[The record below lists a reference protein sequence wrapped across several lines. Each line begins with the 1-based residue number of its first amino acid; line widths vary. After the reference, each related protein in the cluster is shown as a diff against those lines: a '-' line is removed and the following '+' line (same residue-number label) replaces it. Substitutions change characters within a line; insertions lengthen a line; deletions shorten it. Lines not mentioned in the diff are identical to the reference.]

1 MLVTLRTT
9 LILVLLVLVVPV
21 AAPVAAGP
29 ASAPS
34 LFPLAV
40 NAEWTRKNDDGTT
53 STSKVTGLKTVGN
66 VRCMV
71 IERKFTQQGRERT
84 ERNCYL
90 ASATEITV
98 IETTNFRGDLTT
110 LKPPR
115 ALLKLPPKAGQAW
128 SWAPEESTFEVKL
141 NSKWMAEETIKV
153 GTVQY
158 KAWKLET
165 ITTGEDMEIKSYTWY
180 APGIGAVR
188 SERKG
193 YRGDRKIS
201 GWTELVTY
209 KIP

>member
-1 MLVTLRTT
+1 MLVMLRASLVVVVLA
-9 LILVLLVLVVPV
+9 LIVPV
-21 AAPVAAGP
+21 AGPVAAGP
-29 ASAPS
+29 AAPS
-34 LFPLAV
+34 FFPLAV
-40 NAEWTRKNDDGTT
+40 NAEWTRKNDDGTAW
-53 STSKVTGLKTVGN
+53 TSKVTGPKTVGS

-71 IERKFTQQGRERT
+71 IERKSTQQGRERT
-84 ERNCYL
+84 ERECYL
-90 ASATEITV
+90 ATATEILV
-98 IETTNFRGDLTT
+98 IETTNFRGDLAT

-141 NSKWMAEETIKV
+141 ASKWLAEETIKV
-153 GTVQY
+153 GTTQY

-165 ITTGEDMEIKSYTWY
+165 ITTGEDMDIKAYTWY
-180 APGIGAVR
+180 APGIGVVR

-201 GWTELVTY
+201 GWTELVNY

>member
-1 MLVTLRTT
+1 MLVILRAGLVVVVLA
-9 LILVLLVLVVPV
+9 LIVPV
-21 AAPVAAGP
+21 AGPLAAAPA
-29 ASAPS
+29 APS

-40 NAEWTRKNDDGTT
+40 NAEWTRKNDDGTV
-53 STSKVTGLKTVGN
+53 STAKVTGPKTVGS

-84 ERNCYL
+84 ERNCYV
-90 ASATEITV
+90 ATATEILV

-115 ALLKLPPKAGQAW
+115 ALLKLPPKAGQVW
-128 SWAPEESTFEVKL
+128 SWAPEESTFEIKL
-141 NSKWMAEETIKV
+141 ASKWLAEETIKV
-153 GTVQY
+153 GTTQY

-165 ITTGEDMEIKSYTWY
+165 ITTGEDMEIKAYTWY
-180 APGIGAVR
+180 TPGIGAVR

-201 GWTELVTY
+201 GWTELVNY
-209 KIP
+209 KSP

>member
-1 MLVTLRTT
+1 MLVMLR
-9 LILVLLVLVVPV
+9 VSLVVVVLALIAPV
-21 AAPVAAGP
+21 AGPVAAGP
-29 ASAPS
+29 AAPS

-40 NAEWTRKNDDGTT
+40 NAEWTRKNDDGTA
-53 STSKVTGLKTVGN
+53 SISKVTGPKTVGS

-90 ASATEITV
+90 ATATEILV

-115 ALLKLPPKAGQAW
+115 ALLKLPPKAGQVW

-141 NSKWMAEETIKV
+141 ASKWVAEETIKV
-153 GTVQY
+153 GTTQY

-165 ITTGEDMEIKSYTWY
+165 ITTGEDMEIKAYTWY
-180 APGIGAVR
+180 TPGIGAVR

-193 YRGDRKIS
+193 YRGDRKIN
-201 GWTELVTY
+201 GWTELVNY

>member
-1 MLVTLRTT
+1 MLVMLRAS
-9 LILVLLVLVVPV
+9 LVVV
-21 AAPVAAGP
+21 VLALIAAGPVAAGP
-29 ASAPS
+29 AAPS

-40 NAEWTRKNDDGTT
+40 NAEWTRKNDDGTI
-53 STSKVTGLKTVGN
+53 STSKVTGPKTVGS

-90 ASATEITV
+90 GTATEILV
-98 IETTNFRGDLTT
+98 IETTFRGDLTT

-115 ALLKLPPKAGQAW
+115 ALLKLPPKSGQTW

-141 NSKWMAEETIKV
+141 ASKWLAEETIKV
-153 GTVQY
+153 GATQD
-158 KAWKLET
+158 KGWKLET
-165 ITTGEDMEIKSYTWY
+165 ITSGENMEIKTYTWY
-180 APGIGAVR
+180 APGVGAVR

-193 YRGDRKIS
+193 YRGDQKIS
-201 GWTELVTY
+201 GWTELVSY

>member
-1 MLVTLRTT
+1 MLVMLR
-9 LILVLLVLVVPV
+9 VSLVVVVLALIAPV
-21 AAPVAAGP
+21 AGPVAAGP
-29 ASAPS
+29 AAPS

-40 NAEWTRKNDDGTT
+40 NAEWTRKNDDGTA
-53 STSKVTGLKTVGN
+53 SISKVTGPKTVGS

-90 ASATEITV
+90 ATATEILV

-115 ALLKLPPKAGQAW
+115 ALLKLPPKAGQVW

-141 NSKWMAEETIKV
+141 ASKWVAEETMKV
-153 GTVQY
+153 GTTQY

-165 ITTGEDMEIKSYTWY
+165 ITTGEDMEIKAYTWY
-180 APGIGAVR
+180 ALGIGPVR

-193 YRGDRKIS
+193 YRGDRKIN
-201 GWTELVTY
+201 GWTELVNY

>member
-1 MLVTLRTT
+1 MLVILRASLVVVVLA
-9 LILVLLVLVVPV
+9 LIVPV
-21 AAPVAAGP
+21 AGPLAAAPA
-29 ASAPS
+29 APS

-40 NAEWTRKNDDGTT
+40 NAEWTRKNDDGTV
-53 STSKVTGLKTVGN
+53 STAKVTGPKTVGS

-84 ERNCYL
+84 ERNCYV
-90 ASATEITV
+90 ATATEILV

-115 ALLKLPPKAGQAW
+115 ALLKLPPKAGQVW
-128 SWAPEESTFEVKL
+128 SWAPEESTFEIKL
-141 NSKWMAEETIKV
+141 ASKWLAEETIKV
-153 GTVQY
+153 GTTQY

-165 ITTGEDMEIKSYTWY
+165 ITTGEDMEIKAYTWY
-180 APGIGAVR
+180 TPGIGAVR

-201 GWTELVTY
+201 GWTELVNY
-209 KIP
+209 KSP